1 VSAIARLRAS
11 TADQAEIDNIK
22 QRMRLCP
29 LSINLV
35 ELPNYQ
41 IELEF
46 G

>member
-1 VSAIARLRAS
+1 MSAIARLRAS

-29 LSINLV
+29 VSINLV
-35 ELPNYQ
+35 EPSDYQ